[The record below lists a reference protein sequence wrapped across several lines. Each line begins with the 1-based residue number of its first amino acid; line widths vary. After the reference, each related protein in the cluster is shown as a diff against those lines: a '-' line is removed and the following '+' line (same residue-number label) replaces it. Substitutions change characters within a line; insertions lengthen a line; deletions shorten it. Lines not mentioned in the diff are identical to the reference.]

1 MTLNPLIWALAAV
14 AVLSEV
20 AVHLQLRSVKKRIK
34 NMNKA
39 EQDAFDTL
47 NTKADA
53 LVTAVTGLT
62 TEIAA
67 EKQAL
72 ADALNA
78 PNQDAADV
86 VAAATALNTKLD
98 GALAAATAALTPAS
112 PPAVPAPP
120 AADPSAP
127 SA

>member
-1 MTLNPLIWALAAV
+1 MPL
-14 AVLSEV
+14 SKE
-20 AVHLQLRSVKKRIK
+20 
-34 NMNKA
+34 
-39 EQDAFDTL
+39 EQAAFDTL

-53 LVTAVTGLT
+53 LVSAVTGLT

-78 PNQDAADV
+78 PDQNAADV

-98 GALAAATAALTPAS
+98 GALAAAQAALTP
-112 PPAVPAPP
+112 VAPP
-120 AADPSAP
+120 AAPVADPNAP

>member
-1 MTLNPLIWALAAV
+1 MTLNPLVWTLAAV
-14 AVLSEV
+14 AVISEV
-20 AVHLQLRSVKKRIK
+20 AVHLQLRSINRRIH
-34 NMNKA
+34 NMPLSKE
-39 EQDAFDTL
+39 EQAAFDTL

-53 LVTAVTGLT
+53 LVSAVTGLT

-78 PNQDAADV
+78 PDQNAADV

-98 GALAAATAALTPAS
+98 GALAAAQAALTPVA
-112 PPAVPAPP
+112 PPAAP